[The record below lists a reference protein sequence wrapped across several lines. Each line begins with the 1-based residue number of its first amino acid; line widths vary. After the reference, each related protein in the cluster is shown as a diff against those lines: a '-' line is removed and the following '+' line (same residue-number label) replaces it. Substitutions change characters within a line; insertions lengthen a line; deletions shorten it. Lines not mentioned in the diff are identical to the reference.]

1 MYIKE
6 IEINNFRG
14 LNIQIVNLKKRFLI
28 IGKNDSGKSNFCY
41 AIRKVLD
48 YKTRRQPLVESDSTN
63 LNKMDI
69 LIKMV
74 LDLSAIS
81 SNNRAIL
88 KEYVDVNDDGT
99 ETLTIEFNA
108 TFNHDIQAYDEYII
122 FGSLDKTEP
131 KSAAIG
137 NCLDKV
143 VDIIYVYPNYDLSRD
158 TKNYFSYHKLLNE
171 KANLAIGQ
179 DISDSIIKLNESI
192 SNDSAI
198 KNMQDE
204 LNNIGSMKEFFGDI
218 DFLIKSD
225 FELSNIY
232 KSLDIVP
239 CVLNDK
245 KINIGDGKSK
255 TLALLLQKLIKE
267 KHKEKI
273 IILEEPE
280 NHLFPLLQKQYA
292 SILDDF
298 FSGQTIVTTHSPSII
313 DFRKTE
319 EIFKFNY
326 EIDEKTKERKFNCF
340 RVNVD
345 GKEIYKKFGYSINE
359 EIAESFFYNEVLL
372 IEGYSEKMFY
382 NILINSDDEF
392 RKIVLNRGVG
402 FICVYGV
409 DFKPSKEILESLGI
423 KVHILTDNDY
433 YQSGK
438 DDDEYVYAG
447 LKRAFSLLDENT
459 IELIRDL
466 AGIDI
471 KENTFNV
478 INNSPEHI
486 SFKKNVPSLV
496 DVLKVYNIYVHEGQ
510 ENGFENA
517 FAEFV
522 GLKEDK
528 KTDVIEI
535 LSQRKMKNLHKYL
548 IDNDIVL
555 KVNDRNQKNIL
566 VEFLYDNRP

>member
-1 MYIKE
+1 
-6 IEINNFRG
+6 
-14 LNIQIVNLKKRFLI
+14 
-28 IGKNDSGKSNFCY
+28 
-41 AIRKVLD
+41 
-48 YKTRRQPLVESDSTN
+48 
-63 LNKMDI
+63 
-69 LIKMV
+69 
-74 LDLSAIS
+74 
-81 SNNRAIL
+81 
-88 KEYVDVNDDGT
+88 
-99 ETLTIEFNA
+99 
-108 TFNHDIQAYDEYII
+108 
-122 FGSLDKTEP
+122 
-131 KSAAIG
+131 
-137 NCLDKV
+137 
-143 VDIIYVYPNYDLSRD
+143 
-158 TKNYFSYHKLLNE
+158 
-171 KANLAIGQ
+171 
-179 DISDSIIKLNESI
+179 
-192 SNDSAI
+192 
-198 KNMQDE
+198 MQDE

-319 EIFKFNY
+319 EIFKFINY

-447 LKRAFSLLDENT
+447 LKREFSLLD
-459 IELIRDL
+459 
-466 AGIDI
+466 
-471 KENTFNV
+471 
-478 INNSPEHI
+478 
-486 SFKKNVPSLV
+486 
-496 DVLKVYNIYVHEGQ
+496 
-510 ENGFENA
+510 
-517 FAEFV
+517 
-522 GLKEDK
+522 
-528 KTDVIEI
+528 
-535 LSQRKMKNLHKYL
+535 
-548 IDNDIVL
+548 
-555 KVNDRNQKNIL
+555 
-566 VEFLYDNRP
+566 